1 VLALR
6 YDTDRDAT
14 ANPNGSQADVAGASD
29 ETGRVFGLIPQPERF
44 VDATQHPAWHGRLD
58 PSVAGDGLTIF
69 RNAVAHVA

>member
-1 VLALR
+1 
-6 YDTDRDAT
+6 
-14 ANPNGSQADVAGASD
+14 VAGASD